1 MLDLVILGGICVLLC
16 QLSSRSKCC
25 AVTSAHCK
33 PTAIV
38 QCENPTRT
46 IASAGYVPLPS
57 NSGGAGCRARGS
69 CGPLAVPVLMN
80 SDTLA
85 FYRSQIFSRRPDYY
99 GGR

>member
-1 MLDLVILGGICVLLC
+1 MRTPMPIVEQIEV
-16 QLSSRSKCC
+16 C

-38 QCENPTRT
+38 QCENPMRT

-57 NSGGAGCRARGS
+57 NSGGAGCRARGG
-69 CGPLAVPVLMN
+69 CGTSAMRVLMN

-85 FYRSQIFSRRPDYY
+85 FYRSQIFSPETKFRWRSF
-99 GGR
+99 